1 MLIRLLR
8 GHLRPYQ
15 RLLAAVVLLQFVGT
29 MASLYLPSLNAD
41 IIDLGVAR
49 GDTGYIT
56 RTGGWMLA
64 VSVVQIVCAVVAV
77 RLGARIAMGF
87 GRDVRAAVFGHVN
100 TFSARE
106 VARFGAPSLI
116 TRNTNDVQQ
125 VQMLVLMS
133 CTMLVAAPIMSIGGV
148 VMALRE
154 DVGLSWLMLVC
165 VPVLA
170 ILLGLII
177 RRMVPGFRLMQTR
190 IDAIN
195 RVLREQITGIR
206 VVRAFV
212 REPYEVRR
220 FAAAN
225 ADLTA
230 TALRTGRLMALIFP
244 VVMLV
249 LNVSSVA
256 VLWFGAERVD
266 AGAIQVGALT
276 AFLQYLMQILMAVMM
291 ATFMLMMVPRAA
303 VCAERIVEVLD
314 TDSSVVPT
322 PAPVTEVSTRA
333 ELELRNVR
341 FQYPGAAEPVLR
353 EISFRVT
360 PGTTTAIIGS
370 TGAGKTTLLN
380 LIPRLVDVTAGA
392 VLVDGVDVREL
403 APDELWRRIGLVPQR
418 PYLFTGTVATNLR
431 YGNPDATD
439 EELWAALEIAQA
451 RDFVEAMPEGLDAPI
466 TQGGTNVSGGQR
478 QRLAIARAL
487 VRQPEIYLFDDSFS
501 ALDLGTDARL
511 RAALRPV
518 TATAAVVIVAQR
530 VSTIVDAD
538 QIIVLEDGGVVGVGR
553 HEDLLTTCP
562 TYAEIVA
569 SPADRRRC
577 RHERAR
583 ERSERIINSACRC
596 LMPARSEAESR
607 HE

>member
-1 MLIRLLR
+1 MLIRLLQT
-8 GHLRPYQ
+8 HLRPY
-15 RLLAAVVLLQFVGT
+15 RRPLAAVVAFQFVGT

-41 IIDLGVAR
+41 IIDRGVAR
-49 GDTGYIT
+49 GDTDQIL
-56 RTGGWMLA
+56 RTGGWMLVVSLLQIACSIAA
-64 VSVVQIVCAVVAV
+64 VY
-77 RLGARIAMGF
+77 LGARTAMGF
-87 GRDVRAAVFGHVN
+87 GRDVRGAIFGHVN
-100 TFSARE
+100 RFSARE

-125 VQMLVLMS
+125 VQMLVLLS

-170 ILLGLII
+170 IALGLII

-190 IDAIN
+190 IDTVN

-212 REPYEVRR
+212 REPYETDR
-220 FAAAN
+220 FAVAN
-225 ADLTA
+225 TELTA
-230 TALRTGRLMALIFP
+230 TALRIGRLQALIFP
-244 VVMLV
+244 IVMLV

-256 VLWFGAERVD
+256 VLWFGAARVD
-266 AGAIQVGALT
+266 SGEIQVGALT

-303 VCAERIVEVLD
+303 VCAERIQEVLD
-314 TDSSVVPT
+314 TDSSVVPS
-322 PAPVTEVSTRA
+322 PDPVTEVASRG
-333 ELELRNVR
+333 ELELRGAG
-341 FQYPGAAEPVLR
+341 FQYPGATAPVLHD
-353 EISFRVT
+353 ISFRAR
-360 PGTTTAIIGS
+360 PGRTTAIIGS
-370 TGAGKTTLLN
+370 TGAGKTTLLT
-380 LIPRLVDVTAGA
+380 LIPRLVDPTAGA

-418 PYLFTGTVATNLR
+418 PYLFSGTVASNLR
-431 YGNPDATD
+431 YGNPAATD
-439 EELWAALEIAQA
+439 ADLWTALEIAQA
-451 RDFVEAMPEGLDAPI
+451 RDFVEDMPGGLDAPI
-466 TQGGTNVSGGQR
+466 AQGGTNVSGGQR

-487 VRQPEIYLFDDSFS
+487 VRKPEIYLFDDSFS

-511 RAALRPV
+511 RAALKPV
-518 TATAAVVIVAQR
+518 TADAAVVIVAQR

-538 QIIVLEDGGVVGVGR
+538 QIIVLEDGGVVGMGR
-553 HEDLLTTCP
+553 HEELLENCP

-569 SPADRRRC
+569 SQQTAGVPA
-577 RHERAR
+577 
-583 ERSERIINSACRC
+583 
-596 LMPARSEAESR
+596 
-607 HE
+607 